1 MIGDLCLICTKKEL
15 SIKEKLS
22 DLSLLKDICDGFAVI
37 PTLNLKMLNSNF
49 CDILLVLHKGKV
61 RESGS
66 HQELLWQEGTYKK
79 LYELQR
85 YA

>member
-15 SIKEKLS
+15 SIKEKSS
-22 DLSLLKDICDGFAVI
+22 DLSLLKDICDGFTVI

-66 HQELLWQEGTYKK
+66 HQELLWQEGIYKK
-79 LYELQR
+79 LHELQR